1 MNKKIHY
8 LLFYVISF
16 SLQGLFAQSIT
27 VSGTVTDDFGTPLPG
42 VNVVERG
49 TTNGTSTDFDGN
61 YTIEVTDSSSIL
73 VFSYIGFRP
82 QEVAVGN
89 RSTID
94 ISLVTDTEQLG
105 EVVVTALGIRREKKA
120 LGYAVQE
127 ISGGTLL
134 EAREVNVVNAIS
146 GRVAGLQV
154 IRGSNGPAGS
164 SNIVLRGNNSLS
176 GNNQPLIVVDGIP
189 INNFSGADDNGFF
202 NPSEDL
208 GNGLGDINPDDI
220 ESMTVLKGASAAA
233 LYGTRAGNGVILI
246 TTKTGRKKEGLGITF
261 RTDIGI
267 QSVFIKPELQD
278 SFGQGSLG
286 ILGDDLPNRSRSSWG
301 PRITG
306 QTIEDWKGDQEELR
320 SYNNLDNFYRSG
332 FNQTYNLS
340 LQQQLTDGT
349 SIYSSASYLDDES
362 IIPGAKFER
371 LNLLIRAVSRFGP
384 NDRWTTDMKV
394 QYINAKG
401 KNRPLNGA
409 NINNVHSEVLTLPRS
424 VDIRDFRDN
433 TTDEFGNMV
442 WYVDGN
448 ALNPYWSEQ
457 NNLREDSRDRFLLNG
472 FLKYQVADWLHA
484 EFRGGAD
491 LFTNNKTSRLFAGS
505 RENPTGTYGVGK
517 DTFVETNYT
526 LMLVGS
532 KDNVIGKFGTAFTL
546 GGNLMSQSS
555 SELSGGSGQLE
566 VPNLFSLNNG
576 INPPSITE
584 KFSDRRINSIF
595 GSFQL
600 NYDGFLFVDVTGRN
614 DWSSTLGPNNKSFF
628 YPSISTSFAVTEL
641 FDQLPSWL
649 SFGKLRAS
657 YAEVGNDLEFNQLE
671 NFFNISQDVNENT
684 TAGSNNVLNN
694 PDLVNELIKSSEIGF
709 DARFF
714 NNRLGVDFSWYRT
727 NATNQALAIPI
738 DPLSG
743 FNERR
748 INAGEI
754 RNEGVEL
761 TLNARIFDNPEGFS
775 WRVNLNYTRN
785 RNTIERLTEDVEQ
798 FRLGGFDNLAI
809 LAVEGGDYGEIW
821 GSRFTRVEDESSPFF
836 NQIIVDE
843 NGIPQ
848 ATGGL
853 NKLGNQ
859 QPDALIGF
867 SNSFAYKNFSFGFLI
882 DARLGGE
889 IFSGTNQSLQNS
901 GAAAVTVVNG
911 EREDIV
917 FNGVVD
923 DGNGGF
929 VVNEVGV
936 APQIF
941 YQALANSSGNLG
953 INEAFVYD
961 ATHIRIR
968 NVSLNYVLPSKWLA
982 NTGIQNARI
991 GMAATNVLMLDS
1003 NLNGVDP
1010 ESVFSLA
1017 ANANASG
1024 FENLSPPTV
1033 RNVIFNLTLG
1043 F

>member
-27 VSGTVTDDFGTPLPG
+27 VSGTVTDDFGTLLPG
-42 VNVVERG
+42 VNVVEKG
-49 TTNGTSTDFDGN
+49 TINGTSSDFDGN

-73 VFSYIGFRP
+73 VFSYIGFTP
-82 QEVAVGN
+82 QEVVVGN

-105 EVVVTALGIRREKKA
+105 EVVVTALGIKREKKA
-120 LGYAVQE
+120 LGYSVQE

-164 SNIVLRGNNSLS
+164 SNIVLRGNNSLT
-176 GNNQPLIVVDGIP
+176 GDNQPLIVVDGVP
-189 INNFSGADDNGFF
+189 INNFSGADNNDFF

-246 TTKTGRKKEGLGITF
+246 TTKTGAKKEGLGITF
-261 RTDIGI
+261 RMDVGFQNI
-267 QSVFIKPELQD
+267 FIKPELQD
-278 SFGQGSLG
+278 SFGQGSFG
-286 ILGDDLPNRSRSSWG
+286 ILSEDLPNRSRSSWG

-306 QTIEDWKGDQEELR
+306 QTITDWKGDSEEFR
-320 SYNNLDNFYRSG
+320 SFNNLDNFYETG

-349 SIYSSASYLDDES
+349 SIYSSVSYLNDES
-362 IIPGAKFER
+362 IIPGAEFER
-371 LNLLIRAVSRFGP
+371 LNLLTRAVSRFGP
-384 NDRWTTDMKV
+384 NDRWTTDIKV
-394 QYINAKG
+394 QFINAKAR
-401 KNRPLNGA
+401 NRPLNGN
-409 NINNVHSEVLTLPRS
+409 NINNAHSTILTLPRS
-424 VDIRDFRDN
+424 VDINDFREN
-433 TTDEFGNMV
+433 TDEFGNMI

-448 ALNPYWSEQ
+448 AINPYWAAE
-457 NNLREDSRDRFLLNG
+457 NNIREDSRDRFLLNG
-472 FLKYQVADWLHA
+472 YLKYQIADWMHA

-491 LFTNNKTSRLFAGS
+491 LFTNNRSSRLFAGS
-505 RENPTGTYGVGK
+505 PPDPTGRYGVGK
-517 DTFVETNYT
+517 DTFLETNYT
-526 LMLVGS
+526 FMLVGS
-532 KDNVIGKFGTAFTL
+532 KDNVVGKFGTAFTL
-546 GGNLMSQSS
+546 GGQLMSQRESA
-555 SELSGGSGQLE
+555 LSGGSGELE

-584 KFSDRRINSIF
+584 GFGERKINSLF

-600 NYDGFLFVDVTGRN
+600 NYDGFFFIDVTGRN
-614 DWSSTLGPNNKSFF
+614 DWSSTLGANNRSFF

-641 FDQLPSWL
+641 FDQLPKWL
-649 SFGKLRAS
+649 SFAKLRAS
-657 YAEVGNDLEFNQLE
+657 YAEVGNDLGFNQLG
-671 NFFNISQDVNENT
+671 NFFNIGQDPNGNT
-684 TAGSNNVLNN
+684 TAGSNDTLNDAN
-694 PDLVNELIKSSEIGF
+694 LVNELIKSSEIGF
-709 DARFF
+709 DTRFF
-714 NNRLGVDFSWYRT
+714 GNRLGIDFSWYRT
-727 NATNQALAIPI
+727 NATNQLLEIPI

-743 FNERR
+743 FRFRR
-748 INAGEI
+748 INAGDI
-754 RNEGVEL
+754 QNEGVEVAI
-761 TLNARIFDNPEGFS
+761 NARIFDNPEGFS
-775 WRVNLNYTRN
+775 WDMNLNYARN
-785 RNTIERLTEDVEQ
+785 RNTIGNLFEDVEQ

-821 GSRFTRVEDESSPFF
+821 GSKFARVEDESSPFF

-843 NGIPQ
+843 NGIPLGE
-848 ATGGL
+848 GGL
-853 NKLGNQ
+853 NKLGDQ

-867 SNSFAYKNFSFGFLI
+867 TNTFAYRNFSFGFLI

-889 IFSGTNQSLQNS
+889 IFSGTNRTLLSS
-901 GAAAVTVVNG
+901 GAAAATVVNG
-911 EREDIV
+911 AREDIV

-929 VVNEVGV
+929 VANEVGV
-936 APQIF
+936 EPQVL
-941 YQALANSSGNLG
+941 YQALANNTGNLG

-961 ATHIRIR
+961 ATHIRVR
-968 NVSLNYVLPSKWLA
+968 NITMSYRMPSKWLKD
-982 NTGIQNARI
+982 TGIQSAKI

-1010 ESVFSLA
+1010 ESVFALS
-1017 ANANASG
+1017 ANANAAG

-1033 RNVIFNLTLG
+1033 RNVILNLTLS